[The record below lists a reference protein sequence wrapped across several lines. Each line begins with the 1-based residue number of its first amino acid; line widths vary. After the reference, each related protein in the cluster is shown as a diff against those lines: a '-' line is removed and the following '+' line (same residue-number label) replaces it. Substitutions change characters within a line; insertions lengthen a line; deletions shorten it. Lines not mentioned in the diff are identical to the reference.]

1 MRMRTRVAT
10 ATAATLLLIGPGLA
24 TQARAQST
32 TTEPSSGPIA
42 APAPKPSMWAFPHRV
57 TGDVVSVNERTQ
69 MLTVRTSKGN
79 TVLLKADTETAP
91 RLGTLKTG
99 EGAKVHYKNSR
110 GEKVVTSIT
119 PA

>member
-1 MRMRTRVAT
+1 
-10 ATAATLLLIGPGLA
+10 
-24 TQARAQST
+24 
-32 TTEPSSGPIA
+32 
-42 APAPKPSMWAFPHRV
+42 MWAFPHRV
-57 TGDVVSVNERTQ
+57 TGDVVSVNERAQ

-99 EGAKVHYKNSR
+99 ERVKVHYKNSQ
-110 GEKVVTSIT
+110 GEKVITSIT